1 MAHPVQEGGSAR
13 LIGAGHESEEVET
26 PAFGPGVVGIP
37 HIENESGAKAFDGG
51 STREERV
58 KMFGIKLRGA
68 VKPGLR
74 PIGQT
79 RKSEDQDKDL
89 LVRRGLAFGGKS

>member
-1 MAHPVQEGGSAR
+1 MAHPVQEGGSTW
-13 LIGAGHESEEVET
+13 LVGAGHESEEVET

-37 HIENESGAKAFDGG
+37 HIENESGAKTFDGG
-51 STREERV
+51 SAREERV

-68 VKPGLR
+68 VEPGLR
-74 PIGQT
+74 PVRQT

-89 LVRRGLAFGGKS
+89 LVRCRLSFGGKS